1 MTSPWN
7 ARQLFS
13 SASVEWR
20 TPDWVMD
27 LVHAEFDLGLD
38 ACASDENAQCRRY
51 ITAQD
56 DCLQVEWEPRSH
68 GRAVWMNPPWGRQI
82 GRYVR
87 RAHDQARRHSLI
99 VVCLLP
105 ASTDTRWWCDYVMK
119 AADVRFF
126 RGRLHFIRSD
136 GHTGPCTKGSALVIF
151 DSSLPGPPQFSVVS
165 RPEKKKQN
173 ELFLK
178 KT

>member
-7 ARQLFS
+7 AKQLFS
-13 SASVEWR
+13 SESVEWR
-20 TPDWVMD
+20 TPDWVMG
-27 LVHAEFDLGLD
+27 LVRSEFDLGLD
-38 ACASDENAQCRRY
+38 ACANAENAQCERY

-56 DCLQVEWEPRSH
+56 DCLLIDWGERAQGV
-68 GRAVWMNPPWGRQI
+68 AVWMNPPWGRDI
-82 GRYVR
+82 GKYVR
-87 RAHDQARRHSLI
+87 RAHEQASKHSLV

-105 ASTDTRWWCDYVMK
+105 ASTDTRWWHDYVMR

-126 RGRLHFIRSD
+126 RGRLHFVRSD
-136 GHTGPCTKGSALVIF
+136 GHTGPCTKGCALVIF
-151 DSSLPGPPQFSVVS
+151 DSERAGPTQFSATV
-165 RPEKKKQN
+165 RPNETKQN